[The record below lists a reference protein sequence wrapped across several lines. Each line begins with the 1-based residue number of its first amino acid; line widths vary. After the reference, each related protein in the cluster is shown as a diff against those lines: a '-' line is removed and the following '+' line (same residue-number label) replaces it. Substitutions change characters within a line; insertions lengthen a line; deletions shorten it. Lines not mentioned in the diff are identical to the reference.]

1 MNVDCHH
8 AVYPVSTYKKH
19 FTTLLLV
26 HASIIVK
33 LPIQH
38 EVIHFRWK

>member
-1 MNVDCHH
+1 MNVDCHQ
-8 AVYPVSTYKKH
+8 AVCQLSTYKKH
-19 FTTLLLV
+19 FTTHLLE

-38 EVIHFRWK
+38 EVIHF